1 MEKKQLV
8 KGERRFSVNILASS
22 ALRLRA
28 ARLLSTL
35 FVSSC
40 VGIYVKHEFYIFYKF
55 LLLFAYISVLLTRSL
70 SLSLTSQTTP
80 RQTDCENIF
89 ATARDGRVKFSRQKG
104 FQ

>member
-70 SLSLTSQTTP
+70 SLTSQTTP